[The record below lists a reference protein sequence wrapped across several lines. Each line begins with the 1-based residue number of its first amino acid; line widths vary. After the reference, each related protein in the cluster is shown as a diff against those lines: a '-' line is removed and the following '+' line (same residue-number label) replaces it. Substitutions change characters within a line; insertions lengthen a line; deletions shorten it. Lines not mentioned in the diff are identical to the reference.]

1 MVFENAN
8 KFFIILNDQA
18 FDFPVQNC
26 VSLYVKKKKTIR
38 IPLYLR
44 MRCINF
50 GPGECLQR
58 KSEKVLKDYGW
69 TVGQTVEPWKKVF
82 SAQKLMKLFKK

>member
-26 VSLYVKKKKTIR
+26 VSLYVKKKNNPDS
-38 IPLYLR
+38 PL
-44 MRCINF
+44 
-50 GPGECLQR
+50 P
-58 KSEKVLKDYGW
+58 KDALY
-69 TVGQTVEPWKKVF
+69 
-82 SAQKLMKLFKK
+82 